1 MNRLR
6 NLWSNVIGSLWFVP
20 SLIVLG
26 SVALAVGMVELSSRV
41 GPEFLAKWPRIFGAS
56 AQGSRSL
63 LSGIASSMIT
73 VAGVTFSITVVAVTQ
88 ASSQYTPRILRNF
101 MRDRANQVVLGIFV
115 GIYAYCIVVLRT
127 IRGSEEFAFVP
138 SLAVFLGVLLAIVGI
153 GVLIFFVH
161 HISSTLQASQITA
174 RVTRE
179 TVATL
184 ERLYP
189 VERAHSGAWSDPV
202 EVLSV
207 VPDVAWMPVL
217 APATGYIQHIDFAN
231 LLRITAHDELIVRV
245 ERMVGDFVV
254 DGVPIAWIARHPR
267 AGGSVYADAS
277 DQKFPDLA
285 PLYGI
290 GVYRTIDQDVSFGI
304 RQLVDIAL
312 KALSPGINDSTTAA
326 TCVDYLGAILV
337 RLCDRHIEPTFRSDD
352 GVLRVVS
359 PGPSFE
365 RFLRAACD
373 EIRQYASGNLNVLA
387 HQIDALAT
395 VGRATKRGDRRALVI
410 EQMEWF
416 RELIDQT
423 VQFDRDR
430 AILLE
435 AADRALEHVRR
446 HEAILV

>member
-6 NLWSNVIGSLWFVP
+6 TLWSNVVGSLWFVP
-20 SLIVLG
+20 GLIVIGAILLG
-26 SVALAVGMVELSSRV
+26 VGMVELSSRV
-41 GPEFLAKWPRIFGAS
+41 GPEFLARWPRIFGAS
-56 AQGSRSL
+56 AEGSRSI

-115 GIYAYCIVVLRT
+115 GIFAYCIVVLGT
-127 IRGSEEFAFVP
+127 IRGSDDYAFVP

-161 HISSTLQASQITA
+161 HIASTLQASQITA

-179 TVATL
+179 TIATL

-189 VERAHSGAWSDPV
+189 VERAHTEAWTDPI
-202 EVLSV
+202 EVLSA
-207 VPDVAWMPVL
+207 VPDDAWQPVA
-217 APATGYIQHIDFAN
+217 APATGYVQRVDVAD
-231 LLRITAHDELIVRV
+231 LLHVSAHDDLIVRV

-254 DGVPIAWIARHPR
+254 EGMPIAWSARHPR
-267 AGGSVYADAS
+267 GGSAAYS
-277 DQKFPDLA
+277 RSGEPEFPDLA
-285 PLYGI
+285 SRYGV
-290 GVYRTIDQDVSFGI
+290 GTYRTIDQDVGFGI

-337 RLCDRHIEPTFRSDD
+337 RLADRYIEPTFRSDD
-352 GVLRVVS
+352 GVLRIVG

-365 RFLRAACD
+365 LFLRAACD

-387 HQIDALAT
+387 HQVDALAT
-395 VGRATKRGDRRALVI
+395 VGRAAKRADRRAMVLD
-410 EQMEWF
+410 QMTHL

-423 VQFDRDR
+423 VRFDQDR
-430 AILLE
+430 TILLE
-435 AADRALEHVRR
+435 RVDQ
-446 HEAILV
+446 AIERVPVNERVLV